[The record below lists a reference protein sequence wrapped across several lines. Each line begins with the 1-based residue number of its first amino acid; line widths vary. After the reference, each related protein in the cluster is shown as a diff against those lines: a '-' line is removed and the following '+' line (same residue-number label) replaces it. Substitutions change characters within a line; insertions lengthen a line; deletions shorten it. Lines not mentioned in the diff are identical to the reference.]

1 MAIHFRRA
9 PMFAL
14 VGMLALGG
22 ASVAQAQ
29 DTTSAT
35 RPSSDTAGYQPSNSG
50 TDTSMA
56 GRDSTMQHGAP
67 ADTALKA
74 APGTQT
80 GKAANDSLGQRSLG
94 HRRVGDR
101 DRRLQGRL
109 ELDQRTE
116 RLQRPRRDR
125 LRRDPGGAEC
135 PRLDRSIGDRHARQQ
150 LGQVDLALIT
160 APA

>member
-35 RPSSDTAGYQPSNSG
+35 RPSSDTAGYQASNSG
-50 TDTSMA
+50 TDTSMV
-56 GRDSTMQHGAP
+56 GRDSTTQTGAP

-80 GKAANDSLGQRSLG
+80 GKAANDSSANGASANGASATGGSETETVVCKDGSNSTSGQSG
-94 HRRVGDR
+94 CSAH
-101 DRRLQGRL
+101 
-109 ELDQRTE
+109 
-116 RLQRPRRDR
+116 
-125 LRRDPGGAEC
+125 GGIDSVAT
-135 PRLDRSIGDRHARQQ
+135 RAAQNAR
-150 LGQVDLALIT
+150 GSTGASETGTPDSSSGKST
-160 APA
+160 SP

>member
-35 RPSSDTAGYQPSNSG
+35 RPGSDTAGYQPSNSG
-50 TDTSMA
+50 TDTSMV
-56 GRDSTMQHGAP
+56 GRDSTTQTGAP

-80 GKAANDSLGQRSLG
+80 GKAAGDSSANGSSATGGSETETVVCKDGSNSTSGQSG
-94 HRRVGDR
+94 CSAH
-101 DRRLQGRL
+101 
-109 ELDQRTE
+109 
-116 RLQRPRRDR
+116 
-125 LRRDPGGAEC
+125 GGFDSVAT
-135 PRLDRSIGDRHARQQ
+135 RAAQNAR
-150 LGQVDLALIT
+150 GSTGASETGTPDSSSGKST
-160 APA
+160 SP

>member
-14 VGMLALGG
+14 IGMLALGG

-50 TDTSMA
+50 TDTSMV
-56 GRDSTMQHGAP
+56 GRDSTTQTGAP

-80 GKAANDSLGQRSLG
+80 GKAANDSSANGASATGGSETETVVCKDGSNSTSGQSG
-94 HRRVGDR
+94 CSAH
-101 DRRLQGRL
+101 
-109 ELDQRTE
+109 
-116 RLQRPRRDR
+116 
-125 LRRDPGGAEC
+125 GGMDSVAT
-135 PRLDRSIGDRHARQQ
+135 RAAQNAR
-150 LGQVDLALIT
+150 GATGASESGTPDSSSGKST
-160 APA
+160 SP